1 MDNTT
6 KAQTPTYL
14 KAQELA
20 TKANVHLNT
29 VYNWIDE
36 GIPHRRVGSTYRFVW
51 DEVDAWL
58 HARTEEAG
66 RDGTGDET

>member
-6 KAQTPTYL
+6 QAPTYL

-29 VYNWIDE
+29 VYNWIDA
-36 GIPHRRVGSTYRFVW
+36 GVPHRRVGTTYRFVW
-51 DEVDAWL
+51 DEVDEWL
-58 HARTEEAG
+58 RSRTDLEAG